1 MDLYRELDCI
11 DADLANIERDIQHYQ
26 RVDLREARRL
36 EDELNQLSDIEKE
49 LGQNIEAKEKPKAS
63 KTKLTY
69 KQNQILQN
77 HPALIEA
84 LESRISELNHALS
97 TPEIYQKIG
106 LQTLFEELE
115 EKKGELNLLENEY
128 FEVLEL
134 SQN

>member
-1 MDLYRELDCI
+1 M
-11 DADLANIERDIQHYQ
+11 
-26 RVDLREARRL
+26 
-36 EDELNQLSDIEKE
+36 
-49 LGQNIEAKEKPKAS
+49 
-63 KTKLTY
+63 
-69 KQNQILQN
+69 LQN